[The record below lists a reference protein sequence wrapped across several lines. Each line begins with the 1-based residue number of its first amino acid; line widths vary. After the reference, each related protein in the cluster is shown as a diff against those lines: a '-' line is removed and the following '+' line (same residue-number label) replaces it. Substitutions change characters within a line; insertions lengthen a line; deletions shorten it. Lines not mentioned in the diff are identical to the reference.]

1 MVSVLADPTA
11 FGYIECVWYA
21 LEPLPSNPQHSF
33 CDRFGLSMT
42 ELDTLLAHA
51 DPPFFPGAL
60 KELKS
65 LRESSFK
72 ASIVA
77 ACGFS
82 APPVFKQTAR
92 STAALERAAGAVGGV
107 SCANR

>member
-21 LEPLPSNPQHSF
+21 LEPLPSDPQHSF

-60 KELKS
+60 TELKS
-65 LRESSFK
+65 LRESSFN
-72 ASIVA
+72 ASIKA
-77 ACGFS
+77 ACGQ
-82 APPVFKQTAR
+82 AALVFKTSL
-92 STAALERAAGAVGGV
+92 STTALERAAGAVGRL

>member
-42 ELDTLLAHA
+42 ELDTLLTHT
-51 DPPFFPGAL
+51 DPPFFSGAL

-65 LRESSFK
+65 LRESSFN
-72 ASIVA
+72 ASIEM
-77 ACGFS
+77 ACGQ
-82 APPVFKQTAR
+82 AAPVFKTSL
-92 STAALERAAGAVGGV
+92 STTALERVVGAVGRV
-107 SCANR
+107 SCAHR